1 MASARASSRATASH
15 AAAASNSICPWRKTV
30 SAQPLRLLLAD
41 DEPLALRRIKLALQ
55 AIPDVEIVGAAS
67 DGAQAITQMRDLRP
81 DVVLLDIRM
90 PLADGFEVANAVE
103 DSGGPE
109 VIFVSAFDSY
119 ALQAFETSAVDYLL
133 KPVEFERLASALG
146 RARERRAAKDAGRRA
161 EELAAVLDALKRESE
176 EREGPRYDKEFW
188 IRDRG
193 RFLRVPVSDVERI
206 EAERDYVRLYWD
218 GRTLLHRETMSN
230 LEEKL
235 DPNLML
241 RVHRSAFVNWKRL
254 KAVRRDA
261 NGRLMAVL
269 ESGDEVPV
277 SRAYAQRVMQEMKS
291 RG

>member
-1 MASARASSRATASH
+1 MLAE
-15 AAAASNSICPWRKTV
+15 
-30 SAQPLRLLLAD
+30 PLRLLLAD

-55 AIPDVEIVGAAS
+55 AMPNVEIVGAAS
-67 DGAQAITQMRDLRP
+67 DGAQAISAMRELRP

-103 DSGGPE
+103 QAGGPE
-109 VIFVSAFDSY
+109 VIFVSAFDTY

-133 KPVEFERLASALG
+133 KPVEFERLSSALD

-161 EELAAVLDALKRESE
+161 EKLTAVIEALKRESD
-176 EREGPRYDKEFW
+176 ERDRPQYEREFW

-193 RFLRVPVSDVERI
+193 RFLRVAVADVERI
-206 EAERDYVRLYWD
+206 EAERDYVRLYWE
-218 GRTLLHRETMSN
+218 GRTLLHRVTMAH

-235 DPNLML
+235 DPNIML

-261 NGRLMAVL
+261 NGRLIAVL
-269 ESGDEVPV
+269 DSGEEAPV
-277 SRAYAQRVMQEMKS
+277 SRAYAQRVVAEMKA

>member
-1 MASARASSRATASH
+1 
-15 AAAASNSICPWRKTV
+15 V
-30 SAQPLRLLLAD
+30 SAEPLRLLLAD
-41 DEPLALRRIKLALQ
+41 DEPLALRRIRLAL
-55 AIPDVEIVGAAS
+55 ADIPNVEIVGAAS
-67 DGAQAITQMRDLRP
+67 DGAQAINFMRDLRP
-81 DVVLLDIRM
+81 DVVLLDIKM

-103 DSGGPE
+103 DAGSPA

-119 ALQAFETSAVDYLL
+119 ALQAFQTSAVDYLV
-133 KPVEFERLASALG
+133 KPVEFERLASALD

-161 EELAAVLDALKRESE
+161 EELQAVLEALKREAND
-176 EREGPRYDKEFW
+176 REGPRYEKEFW

-193 RFLRVPVSDVERI
+193 RFLRVPVAEVERI
-206 EAERDYVRLYWD
+206 EAERDYVRLYWE

-235 DPNLML
+235 DPDTML

-254 KAVRRDA
+254 KSVRRDP

-277 SRAYAQRVMQEMKS
+277 SRAYAQRVMQEMKARS
-291 RG
+291 

>member
-1 MASARASSRATASH
+1 VPAET
-15 AAAASNSICPWRKTV
+15 
-30 SAQPLRLLLAD
+30 LRLLLAD
-41 DEPLALRRIKLALQ
+41 DEPLALRRMRLALRE
-55 AIPDVEIVGAAS
+55 IPDVEIVGAAS
-67 DGAQAITQMRDLRP
+67 DGAQAIDAMKALRP
-81 DVVLLDIRM
+81 DVVLLDIKM

-103 DSGGPE
+103 DAGGPA

-133 KPVEFERLASALG
+133 KPVEFERLNSALM

-161 EELAAVLDALKRESE
+161 EELASVLDALRKEAD
-176 EREGPRYDKEFW
+176 ERDGPRYEKEFW

-193 RFLRVPVSDVERI
+193 RFLRVPVADVERI
-206 EAERDYVRLYWD
+206 EAERDYVRLHWE
-218 GRTLLHRETMSN
+218 GRTLLHRETMSH

-254 KAVRRDA
+254 KSVRRDL

-269 ESGDEVPV
+269 ESGEEVAV
-277 SRAYAQRVMQEMKS
+277 SRAYAQRVLAEMKA

>member
-1 MASARASSRATASH
+1 
-15 AAAASNSICPWRKTV
+15 V

-55 AIPDVEIVGAAS
+55 DIPDVEIVGAAS

-81 DVVLLDIRM
+81 DVVLLDIKM

-103 DSGGPE
+103 DAGGPA
-109 VIFVSAFDSY
+109 VIFVSAFETY
-119 ALQAFETSAVDYLL
+119 ALQAFQTSAVDYLL
-133 KPVEFERLASALG
+133 KPVEFERLASALE

-161 EELAAVLDALKRESE
+161 EELQAVLEALRKEANDRD
-176 EREGPRYDKEFW
+176 GVRYEKEFW

-193 RFLRVPVSDVERI
+193 RFLRVPVAEVERI
-206 EAERDYVRLYWD
+206 EAERDYVRLYWE

-235 DPNLML
+235 DPDTML

-254 KAVRRDA
+254 KSVRRDP

-277 SRAYAQRVMQEMKS
+277 SRAYAQRVMHEMKARS
-291 RG
+291 

>member
-1 MASARASSRATASH
+1 MDVASK
-15 AAAASNSICPWRKTV
+15 SICPWRKKV

-55 AIPDVEIVGAAS
+55 AIPDVEVVGAAS
-67 DGAQAITQMRDLRP
+67 DGAQAINQMRDLRP
-81 DVVLLDIRM
+81 DVVLLDIKM

-119 ALQAFETSAVDYLL
+119 AVQAFETSAVDYLV
-133 KPVEFERLASALG
+133 KPVEFERLASAID

-161 EELAAVLDALKRESE
+161 EELAAVLDALKREAD
-176 EREGPRYDKEFW
+176 ERDGPRYEKEFW

-193 RFLRVPVSDVERI
+193 RFLRVPVADVERI
-206 EAERDYVRLYWD
+206 EAERDYVRLYWE
-218 GRTLLHRETMSN
+218 GRTLLHRETMSH

-235 DPNLML
+235 DPNVML
-241 RVHRSAFVNWKRL
+241 RVHRSAFVNWRRL

-291 RG
+291 RA